1 MAWRLLSYLGGV
13 PQSSTASA
21 WTASRTAVRRR
32 SPPSHAHQQALRRS
46 AAPLVAPAPSCSCP
60 TLGAAPDPPQPRG
73 TPSGSAALNP
83 GAEGQVASSFQ
94 NVRAGPPGWLS
105 GRQNRPDDERD
116 EESEQQDLDA
126 TVLGRRRHGGYLPR
140 IRREHRGIGDR
151 EGGAKVLGAANTS
164 GHLALK
170 RADCGVTHRAAA
182 NPAALRH
189 TNVRRCAKARPAR

>member
-1 MAWRLLSYLGGV
+1 MATAELSRRCPPELNRQRLDRLPNGG
-13 PQSSTASA
+13 QAA
-21 WTASRTAVRRR
+21 IAAVTRA
-32 SPPSHAHQQALRRS
+32 PAGAPTLRR
-46 AAPLVAPAPSCSCP
+46 APGGAGTLVFLPYSRRC
-60 TLGAAPDPPQPRG
+60 
-73 TPSGSAALNP
+73 SGSAAASRNAFRLS
-83 GAEGQVASSFQ
+83 GAEPGRRGPGRLLFSEC
-94 NVRAGPPGWLS
+94 RAGPPGWLS

-151 EGGAKVLGAANTS
+151 EGGEKVLGAANTS